1 MATTTASQYGSSSSV
16 EDLKGKAKQTFDSA
30 ADRAQELADD
40 ARQQFG
46 EVAGNVKTAVDRS
59 IKEQPLTTLL
69 MAAAVGFVV
78 GAIWKS

>member
-1 MATTTASQYGSSSSV
+1 MATTTASQYGSSGSL

-30 ADRAQELADD
+30 ADRAQEMADE

-46 EVAGNVKTAVDRS
+46 EVAGNVKTAVDHS

-69 MAAAVGFVV
+69 LAAAVGFVV